1 MNKEEE
7 SMQQRKFFVGLL
19 AMILL
24 LVGLACKLTKHVVQ
38 EPITPGNL
46 FTQAAQTMSAQLTL
60 SSTQGALARLT
71 ELAKPASLT
80 PTPLP
85 LMPSATQPTATQVP
99 STYTPFP
106 TFTEVIPTSTP
117 IPALCDQ
124 ASFVKDVSIPDGTTI
139 TTGVE
144 FTKIWRL
151 RNIGTC
157 SWNRNYAL
165 MFVDGDYMGTSKS
178 YPLNSTIDPGETVD
192 IAVDLRAPTTP
203 DKYTS
208 YWMLMNTSDKLFGV
222 GKNAKDSIWVSI
234 KAVAPNL
241 DWATDFASNLCLATW
256 TSSAD
261 DLPCPGNTKSDLGS
275 VNMLMNPYL
284 ENNRHEN
291 EPTLLTRPEPVKDG
305 WIKGIYP
312 LYKVANK
319 DFFEADIGCLNDYD
333 GCKVTFKLQYQVPGN
348 AVKTLGEWQE
358 VYDGHI
364 THIQVDL
371 SFLEGKSV
379 NIILIVTNNAKNSDG
394 FAFWFTPSIHHITAT
409 KTPTPTVTKTLTP
422 TATATK
428 TPTPTVPKTLTPTPT
443 ATSTLTSTPTET
455 TEPYPGP

>member
-1 MNKEEE
+1 
-7 SMQQRKFFVGLL
+7 MQQRK
-19 AMILL
+19 ILIGIIAIVVL
-24 LVGLACKLTKHVVQ
+24 LVGLACNLSKRVVQ

-71 ELAKPASLT
+71 ELARPATLT
-80 PTPLP
+80 PTALP
-85 LMPSATQPTATQVP
+85 LMPSATLPTATQALN
-99 STYTPFP
+99 TYTPFP
-106 TFTEVIPTSTP
+106 TFTEVVPTSTP
-117 IPALCDQ
+117 TPALCDH
-124 ASFVKDVSIPDGTTI
+124 ASFVKDVSVPDGTTI

-157 SWNRNYAL
+157 SWNKNYAL
-165 MFVDGDYMGTSKS
+165 MFTDGDYMGTSKS
-178 YPLNSTIDPGETVD
+178 YPINSVIDPGETVD
-192 IAVDLRAPTTP
+192 IDVDLRAPTTP

-222 GKNAKDSIWVSI
+222 GKNAKDAIWVSI

-241 DWATDFASNLCLATW
+241 DWATDFATNLCLATW

-275 VNMLMNPYL
+275 VNLLMTPYL
-284 ENNRHEN
+284 ENNRHED

-305 WIKGIYP
+305 WIRGVYP
-312 LYKVANK
+312 LYKVNNK
-319 DFFEADIGCLNDYD
+319 DFFEADIGCLNGYN
-333 GCKVTFKLQYQVPGN
+333 GCKVKFTLQYQVPGN
-348 AVKTLGEWQE
+348 AVKPLGEWQE

-364 THIQVDL
+364 THVQVDL

-394 FAFWFTPSIHHITAT
+394 FAFWFTPGIHRIVAT
-409 KTPTPTVTKTLTP
+409 KTPTATVTKTMTPTP
-422 TATATK
+422 TAT
-428 TPTPTVPKTLTPTPT
+428 KTLTPTPT
-443 ATSTLTSTPTET
+443 ATKTLTPTPTPT
-455 TEPYPGP
+455 ATLAPYP